1 MQKARKGAWTT
12 KKKIAKKKIANLISR
27 PKRRKE
33 GTKER
38 RKEGGRE
45 GGTKEGKREKGKKN

>member
-1 MQKARKGAWTT
+1 VQKARKGAWTT
-12 KKKIAKKKIANLISR
+12 KKNNCKKKNANLISR

-33 GTKER
+33 GTKES

-45 GGTKEGKREKGKKN
+45 ERKKEKRKREKMN